1 MCWAT
6 TGCASVSPGG
16 TWVFGF
22 SANSGKKITAASSEM
37 IIAIAAMNSINERCG
52 NGKPES
58 VIRGTDNTPA
68 IVTAPRTP
76 DKPDN
81 NATRQEAVSFLWF
94 FKRTHWLM
102 YVQITRIPKMTNQVM
117 TAYSNAIGNDTEF
130 PRFVANGNSIP
141 RMTKI

>member
-1 MCWAT
+1 MTA
-6 TGCASVSPGG
+6 GG
-16 TWVFGF
+16 TRSLRFHVAG
-22 SANSGKKITAASSEM
+22 GKKITAANSEM

-58 VIRGTDNTPA
+58 VIKGTDNTPA

-117 TAYSNAIGNDTEF
+117 TAYSNAIGNDTQF